1 MADIASWYITGLP
14 SEIVDI
20 VEKDVKKFDEHVD
33 DSLLIGDVN
42 IPSKEI
48 VKMRGFLHHIGLQ
61 DGFGI
66 MCRKLIEKIFVMI

>member
-33 DSLLIGDVN
+33 DSLLIGDV
-42 IPSKEI
+42 
-48 VKMRGFLHHIGLQ
+48 
-61 DGFGI
+61 
-66 MCRKLIEKIFVMI
+66 